1 MNLKKYISE
10 NIYHNNKLLV
20 NERNKPTE
28 ILNLYK
34 SRYGDKLIKLPLKV
48 CEGVNLH
55 INFEVLKP
63 LINEFNKIS
72 EIVEPKKTK
81 DKKIQSSVTH
91 EIYNNLLI
99 EGYISSRK
107 MINDIVNKKN
117 IDSPDRII
125 QNITLAM
132 TYISQKRNIN
142 KENILFLYKTLTNDL
157 DMAESCL
164 DGHYYRKDTVLIG
177 NNDKG
182 IESNNVE
189 KYMDDLIDYI
199 NSSLHNDDDSIY
211 IKAII
216 IHFYFEFIHPYY
228 DFNGRTGRLLVLWFA
243 HNNDIYSNLA
253 FFSTTIASYREQY
266 LKIFKKTRFIEIV
279 DITYFVACILN
290 MLIKQKYHY
299 ENVTKFNSHVS
310 KTFKKELSPIQR
322 DILMFD
328 QAHRDIHNLDYNAG
342 VRISHITNM
351 YKEYSKQF
359 IYREINSLEQYGILK
374 KLKHR
379 DTSYYIEYKI
389 LK

>member
-10 NIYHNNKLLV
+10 NIYHNKKLLV

-125 QNITLAM
+125 QNITSAM

-182 IESNNVE
+182 IEPNNVE

-199 NSSLHNDDDSIY
+199 NSSLHNDDDLIY

-266 LKIFKKTRFIEIV
+266 LKIFKKTRFIETV
-279 DITYFVACILN
+279 DITY
-290 MLIKQKYHY
+290 
-299 ENVTKFNSHVS
+299 NSHVS
-310 KTFKKELSPIQR
+310 KIFKKELSPIQR